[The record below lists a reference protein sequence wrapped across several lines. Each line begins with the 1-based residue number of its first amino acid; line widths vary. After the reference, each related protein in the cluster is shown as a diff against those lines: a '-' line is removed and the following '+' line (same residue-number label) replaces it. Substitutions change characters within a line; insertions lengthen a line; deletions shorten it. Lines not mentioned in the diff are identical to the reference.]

1 MREMK
6 VLITRARSQA
16 MEFAKYLEGYGF
28 TPVFFPTI
36 EVIEPD
42 LWDEVDK
49 RIARI
54 DEYTDL
60 IFTSV
65 NAVKF
70 FIQRFEKFFPIDK
83 LKGKKFHAVG
93 VKTKNEV
100 EKYGFQ
106 VEELPE
112 KSDKE
117 NLFEKIFKDSKPGR
131 KFLFPHGNLTD
142 ESFIKFLKDKGLDI
156 DDVVVYKTIKPE
168 VSDEM
173 KIEIR
178 RMLEGG
184 EIKVITFFSPSSVAN
199 FFEIFEGIDLKKQK
213 IAVIG
218 ETTLK
223 ECEKFGLKVDIN
235 PIQYNTKPDSKFLA
249 DLINKFFNESEV

>member
-1 MREMK
+1 MK
-6 VLITRARSQA
+6 VLITRARAQA
-16 MEFAKYLEGYGF
+16 VEFAQYLEGYGF

-36 EVIEPD
+36 EVMEPD
-42 LWDEVDK
+42 SWDEVDEK
-49 RIARI
+49 IKQI
-54 DEYTDL
+54 DGYSDL

-70 FIQRFEKFFPIDK
+70 FIRRFEKFFSIEK
-83 LKGKKFHAVG
+83 LMGKKFHAVG
-93 VKTKNEV
+93 VKTKSEL

-117 NLFEKIFKDSKPGR
+117 NLFEKIFRNFEPGR
-131 KFLFPHGNLTD
+131 RFLFPHGNLTD
-142 ESFIKFLKDKGLDI
+142 ENFIKFLKDEGLNI
-156 DDVVVYKTIKPE
+156 DDVVVYKTIKPD

-173 KIEIR
+173 KAEIKKMIED
-178 RMLEGG
+178 G

-199 FFEIFEGIDLKKQK
+199 FFEIFEGINLKGQK

-218 ETTLK
+218 ETTLR
-223 ECEKFGLKVDIN
+223 ECKKFGLNVEIN
-235 PIQYNTKPDSKFLA
+235 PIEYNPKPDAKFLA
-249 DLINKFFNESEV
+249 DLINKFFSESRV

>member
-1 MREMK
+1 MK
-6 VLITRARSQA
+6 VLITRARTQA
-16 MEFAKYLEGYGF
+16 IEFAQYLESYGF

-36 EVIEPD
+36 EVTEPD
-42 LWDEVDK
+42 SWDEVDEK
-49 RIARI
+49 IKQI
-54 DEYTDL
+54 DKYSDL

-70 FIQRFEKFFPIDK
+70 FFRRFEMFFSIEK

-93 VKTKNEV
+93 VKTRSEL

-117 NLFEKIFKDSKPGR
+117 NLFEKIFKDSEPGK
-131 KFLFPHGNLTD
+131 KFLFPHGDLTD
-142 ESFIKFLKDKGLDI
+142 EHFIKFLKDKGLDI
-156 DDVVVYKTIKPE
+156 EDVVVYKTIKPD
-168 VSDEM
+168 VSDEI
-173 KIEIR
+173 KAEIR
-178 RMLEGG
+178 KMIEDG
-184 EIKVITFFSPSSVAN
+184 EIKIITFFSPSSVVN
-199 FFEIFEGIDLKKQK
+199 FFEIFEGIKLKEQK

-223 ECEKFGLKVDIN
+223 ECKKFGLNVEIN
-235 PIQYNTKPDSKFLA
+235 PIEYNPKPDAKFLA
-249 DLINKFFNESEV
+249 DLINKFFNESRV

>member
-1 MREMK
+1 MK
-6 VLITRARSQA
+6 VLITRAKSQA
-16 MEFAKYLEGYGF
+16 MEFAKYLEDYGF

-36 EVIEPD
+36 EITEPD
-42 LWDEVDK
+42 SWDEVDEK
-49 RIARI
+49 IKRI
-54 DEYTDL
+54 DEYSDL
-60 IFTSV
+60 IFTSA

-70 FIQRFEKFFPIDK
+70 FFRRFEKFFPVEK

-93 VKTKNEV
+93 VKTKSEI

-142 ESFIKFLKDKGLDI
+142 EGFIKFLRDEGVDI
-156 DDVVVYKTIKPE
+156 EDVVVYKTIKTD

-173 KIEIR
+173 KAQIKK
-178 RMLEGG
+178 MLEDG
-184 EIKVITFFSPSSVAN
+184 EIKIITFFSPSSVAN
-199 FFEIFEGIDLKKQK
+199 FFEIFEGVNLKGQK

-223 ECEKFGLKVDIN
+223 ECKKFGLNVDIN
-235 PIQYNTKPDSKFLA
+235 PIEYNPKPDAKFLA
-249 DLINKFFNESEV
+249 DLINKFFNASRT

>member
-1 MREMK
+1 
-6 VLITRARSQA
+6 

-42 LWDEVDK
+42 SWDELDEK
-49 RIARI
+49 ISRI
-54 DEYTDL
+54 DEYSDL

-65 NAVKF
+65 NAVRF
-70 FIQRFEKFFPIDK
+70 FIRRFEKFFPIERM
-83 LKGKKFHAVG
+83 KGKKFHAVG
-93 VKTKNEV
+93 VKTKNEI

-117 NLFEKIFKDSKPGR
+117 NLFKKIFKDFKPGR

-142 ESFIKFLKDKGLDI
+142 EGFVKFLKDKGLDI
-156 DDVVVYKTIKPE
+156 EDVVVYKTIKPE
-168 VSDEM
+168 ISDGM
-173 KIEIR
+173 KAEIK
-178 RMLEGG
+178 RMLEDG

-223 ECEKFGLKVDIN
+223 ECKRFGLNVDIN
-235 PIQYNTKPDSKFLA
+235 PIEYNAKPDSKFLA
-249 DLINKFFNESEV
+249 DLINRFFNESKL